1 MKPLPTENFILPLTL
16 LAIAFVVLLL
26 TLYPYYQ

>member
-1 MKPLPTENFILPLTL
+1 MIKQKTNNLILPFIM
-16 LAIAFVVLLL
+16 LATAFVVLLL